1 MSSTSTG
8 FPEEQRRTVAPA
20 QLGVDYIP
28 TIDERR
34 VLKECNQESFFYR
47 SVPFS
52 VIGMAVTQALVSR
65 GKVLSADLC
74 FRSNQSQVDTDLFK
88 PAGTLSA
95 SPRFG
100 SLPKVAFAGF
110 CGYLAGKMSYMKT
123 CQEKFKRLENSPLG
137 EILRQRSGMPPH
149 ASGAAQSELSDPDS
163 QSFGTMFQAA
173 EAPGSVSS
181 SKDYGYS
188 LDPPEQMGRMD
199 DFSAPVQ
206 SYVDEEE
213 PQRKSVL
220 YEDLRLKNREN
231 YEVTLIQKAD
241 TMIKTS
247 QKEEPARPNKQVKK
261 NVYGDAWE
269 E

>member
-65 GKVLSADLC
+65 G
-74 FRSNQSQVDTDLFK
+74 
-88 PAGTLSA
+88 TLSA

-149 ASGAAQSELSDPDS
+149 VSGAAQSELSDPDS